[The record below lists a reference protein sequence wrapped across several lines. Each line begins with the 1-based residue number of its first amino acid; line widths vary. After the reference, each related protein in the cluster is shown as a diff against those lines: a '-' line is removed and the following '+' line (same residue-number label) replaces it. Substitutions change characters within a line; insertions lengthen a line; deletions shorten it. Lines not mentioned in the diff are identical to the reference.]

1 MEKKPRSPLLSA
13 RIDWIVLEI
22 LILFVLTVVY
32 TVIIWLDESGNS
44 SQTVLETFKATVKEV
59 VPFSQYSLF
68 VIVGLFELGGEIMLR
83 YTHKIQ
89 QALEQGKVEGIEQ
102 GKVEGIEQGKV
113 EGIEQGKAEIYRAWY
128 ADWKRRQQEAKE
140 KGLPFNDP
148 PPPNPDDVSDE
159 T

>member
-44 SQTVLETFKATVKEV
+44 SQTVLETFKATVREV

-68 VIVGLFELGGEIMLR
+68 IIVGLFELGGEIMLR

-89 QALEQGKVEGIEQ
+89 QALEQGKVEG
-102 GKVEGIEQGKV
+102 KVEGIE
-113 EGIEQGKAEIYRAWY
+113 EGKAEIYRAWY

-140 KGLPFNDP
+140 KGLPFTDP
-148 PPPNPDDVSDE
+148 PPPNPDDVSDG

>member
-68 VIVGLFELGGEIMLR
+68 IIVGLFELGGEIMLR

-89 QALEQGKVEGIEQ
+89 QALEQGKAEGIEE
-102 GKVEGIEQGKV
+102 GKVEGIE
-113 EGIEQGKAEIYRAWY
+113 EGKAEIYRAWY
-128 ADWKRRQQEAKE
+128 ADWKKRQQEAKE
-140 KGLPFNDP
+140 KGLPFTDP